1 MNIQILLLKYI
12 LTKLVKKSNAIV
24 IFNTHKKKQIGPP
37 QKKTNGSEDDQIIQN
52 LETNRKKTLVTLSKN
67 FSISR
72 LTIRRFGCIF
82 PPWL

>member
-24 IFNTHKKKQIGPP
+24 IFNTHTKKNRLGRPKKQ
-37 QKKTNGSEDDQIIQN
+37 NGSEDDQINQN
-52 LETNRKKTLVTLSKN
+52 LKTNRRKTLATLIKK